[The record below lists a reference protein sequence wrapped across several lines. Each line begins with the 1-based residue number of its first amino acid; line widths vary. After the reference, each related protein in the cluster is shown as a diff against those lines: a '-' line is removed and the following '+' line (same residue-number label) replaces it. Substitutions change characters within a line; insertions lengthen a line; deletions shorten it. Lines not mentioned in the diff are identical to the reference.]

1 MTAAAACRTCGT
13 EALVNARFCHA
24 CGSPIAVSPEP
35 AEFKQVTVLSA
46 DVVHSME
53 IAAAVGGEQLRE
65 IMTQLVNRSS
75 TVVQRYGGTVD

>member
-1 MTAAAACRTCGT
+1 M
-13 EALVNARFCHA
+13 
-24 CGSPIAVSPEP
+24 SPEP